1 MDTNRWEVTMR
12 RVILLVAALLLSV
25 GGRGAA
31 QTRWLNVGDAVIN
44 YDLTGRRRTIVF
56 IHGWTHNKSVWDD
69 QVPVFSKRY
78 RVLRPE
84 SRGFGGST
92 GFADASVDPLDLL
105 VLLEALRIDHAYIVG
120 HSRGGGVA
128 LRFAAAYP
136 DKVDGLVLYGAT
148 GPADFPFPPEVG
160 QLFGSLPGV
169 AKQYGLDSV
178 LKLILTTG
186 IGWAPPS
193 RTDVDE
199 RLRKLWASYSG
210 KDLLD
215 PRPESGK
222 VPLPTIA
229 RLSSLRVPTLVILGD
244 HEMPFIA
251 AAADTFARRIPNAKK
266 VVIPNAGHTAHL
278 AQPTAFN
285 GALLDFFSEVDKA
298 KKGGER
304 KKRK

>member
-1 MDTNRWEVTMR
+1 MR
-12 RVILLVAALLLSV
+12 RVILLLTALLLFL
-25 GGRGAA
+25 GGSSAA
-31 QTRWLNVGDAVIN
+31 QTRSLNVGDAVIN
-44 YDLTGRRRTIVF
+44 YDLTGRGRTVVF

-78 RVLRPE
+78 RVLRAD
-84 SRGFGGST
+84 SRGFGAST

-136 DKVDGLVLYGAT
+136 EKVDGLVLYGAT
-148 GPADFPFPPEVG
+148 PPAGFPFPPEIG

-169 AKQYGLDSV
+169 AKQSGLDSV

-186 IGWAPPS
+186 IAWAPPG

-210 KDLLD
+210 KDLLE
-215 PRPESGK
+215 PHPESGK
-222 VPLPTIA
+222 VPLPNIA
-229 RLSSLRVPTLVILGD
+229 SLSTLRMPTLVILGD

-251 AAADTFARRIPNAKK
+251 AAADTFAHRIPNVKK
-266 VVIPNAGHTAHL
+266 VVIPNAGHVAHL

-285 GALLDFFSEVDKA
+285 GALLDFFNDVDQT
-298 KKGGER
+298 KKQVER
-304 KKRK
+304 NKKK